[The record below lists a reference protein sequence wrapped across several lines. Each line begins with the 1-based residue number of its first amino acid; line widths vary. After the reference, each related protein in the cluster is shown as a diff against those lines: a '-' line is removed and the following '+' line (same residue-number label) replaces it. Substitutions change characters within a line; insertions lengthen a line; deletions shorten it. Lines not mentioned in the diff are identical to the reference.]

1 MHHIQLLSYQQIELD
16 ASALWR
22 FQQTHVYLSIIT
34 YKILY
39 RSYEK
44 FACISVLPTESG
56 IEIQG

>member
-16 ASALWR
+16 ASALWQ

-39 RSYEK
+39 RSYEELREI
-44 FACISVLPTESG
+44 CLHISTPY
-56 IEIQG
+56 